1 MLGEF
6 EHLVLLAVLRLK
18 DDAYGATIRR
28 DIETRVGR
36 ELSISATYVTLER
49 LEGKGLVRSRIGEP
63 IAERGGRRRRH
74 YALTMVG
81 RRVLA
86 ASHRAYRTMAEGL
99 EEELER
105 S

>member
-6 EHLVLLAVLRLK
+6 EHLVLLAVLRLGE
-18 DDAYGATIRR
+18 DAYGATIRR
-28 DIETRVGR
+28 EIESRVQR
-36 ELSISATYVTLER
+36 ELSISATYVTLDR

-63 IAERGGRRRRH
+63 TAERGGRRRRH
-74 YALTMVG
+74 YALTAPG
-81 RRVLA
+81 RRALA
-86 ASHRAYRTMAEGL
+86 ASHRAFRTMAKGL